1 MIARKIRVG
10 DGIGL
15 AFIYTMTA
23 LVFLPLVGFL
33 VYVIAKGVGRINWE
47 FLFTA
52 SSSMESG
59 GIFAPLYG
67 TLILTLASL
76 VVAVPI
82 SLFAAVYLSEY
93 ARKDRWFQ
101 IIELTIVNLAGVPSV
116 VYGLFG
122 LGLFVIFF
130 GLGKS
135 IIAGALTMACM
146 SLPLLVTVFY
156 QALKAVPLT
165 LREAS
170 LALGASKLATTFR
183 IVVPTALPGIFT
195 GVILATAR
203 IAGETAPVLFTVA
216 AYYMPN
222 LPQSLSDQSML
233 LSYHLYVISTQNT
246 GVKDEQKFAVT
257 LVLVLLVLLV
267 NLIAIWAR
275 SRARKKIGNLG

>member
-1 MIARKIRVG
+1 MMTRKVRLA
-10 DGIGL
+10 DGIGYAFVYVMTAA
-15 AFIYTMTA
+15 AFIPVIA
-23 LVFLPLVGFL
+23 FL
-33 VYVIAKGVGRINWE
+33 VYVLAKGIGRINWE
-47 FLFTA
+47 FLASA

-59 GIFAPLYG
+59 GIFAPLFG
-67 TLILTLASL
+67 TLVLTLLSL
-76 VVAVPI
+76 LVAVPI
-82 SLFAAVYLSEY
+82 SLLAAVYLSEY
-93 ARKDRWFQ
+93 ARKDRWFR

-135 IIAGALTMACM
+135 LIAGALTMACM

-170 LALGASKLATTFR
+170 LALGASKLSTTFR

-257 LVLVLLVLLV
+257 LILVLLVLVV
-267 NLIAIWAR
+267 NLVAIGLR

>member
-1 MIARKIRVG
+1 MTRRHIRVG
-10 DGIGL
+10 DTLSVAVIYLFTAL
-15 AFIYTMTA
+15 AFI
-23 LVFLPLVGFL
+23 PLVAFIF
-33 VYVIAKGVGRINWE
+33 YVLAKGIGRLNWE

-52 SSSMESG
+52 SASMETG

-67 TLILTLASL
+67 TILLTLVSL
-76 VVAVPI
+76 LCAVPI
-82 SLFAAVYLSEY
+82 SLLAAVYLSEY
-93 ARKDRWFQ
+93 ARKDRWFR

-116 VYGLFG
+116 VFGLFG

-146 SLPLLVTVFY
+146 SLPLLITVFY
-156 QALKAVPLT
+156 QSLKAVPLS

-170 LALGASKLATTFR
+170 LALGASKLTTTFK
-183 IVVPTALPGIFT
+183 IVMPTALPGVFT

-216 AYYMPN
+216 AYYMPS

-257 LVLVLLVLLV
+257 LVLVALVLLV
-267 NLIAIWAR
+267 NLIAIGLR

>member
-1 MIARKIRVG
+1 MMSRKVRLS
-10 DGIGL
+10 DGIGYAFVYAMTAA
-15 AFIYTMTA
+15 AFIPVIA
-23 LVFLPLVGFL
+23 FL
-33 VYVIAKGVGRINWE
+33 VYVLAKGIGRVNWE
-47 FLFTA
+47 FLSSA

-59 GIFAPLYG
+59 GIFAPLFG
-67 TLILTLASL
+67 TLVLTLLSL
-76 VVAVPI
+76 LVAVPI
-82 SLFAAVYLSEY
+82 SLLAAVYLSEY
-93 ARKDRWFQ
+93 ARKDRWFR

-135 IIAGALTMACM
+135 LIAGALTMACM

-170 LALGASKLATTFR
+170 LALGASKLSTTFR

-257 LVLVLLVLLV
+257 LILVLLVLVV
-267 NLIAIWAR
+267 NLVAIGLR

>member
-1 MIARKIRVG
+1 VISRRRRPSDVLG
-10 DGIGL
+10 Y
-15 AFIYTMTA
+15 AFVYVTTA
-23 LVFLPLVGFL
+23 LAFLPLVAFL
-33 VYVIAKGVGRINWE
+33 IYVTAKGIGRINIE

-52 SSSMESG
+52 SSSMETG
-59 GIFAPLYG
+59 GIFAPLFG
-67 TLILTLASL
+67 TVILTVVTLLCSVPVSL
-76 VVAVPI
+76 M
-82 SLFAAVYLSEY
+82 AAVYLSEY
-93 ARKDRWFQ
+93 SRKDRWFR

-146 SLPLLVTVFY
+146 SLPLLVTIFY
-156 QALKAVPLT
+156 QALKAVPMT

-170 LALGASKLATTFR
+170 LSLGASKLSTTFK
-183 IVVPTALPGIFT
+183 IVIPTALPGIFT
-195 GVILATAR
+195 GIILATAR

-233 LSYHLYVISTQNT
+233 LSYHLYVVSTQNT
-246 GVKDEQKFAVT
+246 GVADEQKFAIT
-257 LVLVLLVLLV
+257 MILVLLVLLV
-267 NLIAIWAR
+267 NMVAIWAR

>member
-1 MIARKIRVG
+1 MTGRRLRFSDALGFV
-10 DGIGL
+10 
-15 AFIYTMTA
+15 AIYTLTA
-23 LVFLPLVGFL
+23 AAFLPLLAFVI
-33 VYVIAKGVGRINWE
+33 YVIAKGIGRINAE

-52 SSSMESG
+52 STSMETG
-59 GIFAPLYG
+59 GILAPLYG
-67 TLILTLASL
+67 TLLLTIVSLAI
-76 VVAVPI
+76 AVPI
-82 SLFAAVYLSEY
+82 SLFAAVYLYEY
-93 ARKDRWFQ
+93 ARKDRFFQ
-101 IIELTIVNLAGVPSV
+101 LIELTIVNLAGVPSV

-146 SLPLLVTVFY
+146 SMPLLITVFY
-156 QALKAVPLT
+156 QALKAVPAN

-170 LALGASKLATTFR
+170 LALGASRLATTFR
-183 IVVPTALPGIFT
+183 IIVPTALPGIFT

-222 LPQSLSDQSML
+222 LPQTLSDQSML

-246 GVKDEQKFAVT
+246 GVSDQQKFAVT
-257 LVLVLLVLLV
+257 LVLVALVLVV
-267 NLIAIWAR
+267 NLLAIWAR
-275 SRARKKIGNLG
+275 ARARKKIGDLG

>member
-1 MIARKIRVG
+1 MIGRRLRFSDALGFV
-10 DGIGL
+10 
-15 AFIYTMTA
+15 AIYTLTA
-23 LVFLPLVGFL
+23 AAFLPLLAFVI
-33 VYVIAKGVGRINWE
+33 YVIAKGIGRINAE

-52 SSSMESG
+52 STSMETG
-59 GIFAPLYG
+59 GILAPLYG
-67 TLILTLASL
+67 TVLLTIVSLAI
-76 VVAVPI
+76 AVPI
-82 SLFAAVYLSEY
+82 SLFAAVYLYEY
-93 ARKDRWFQ
+93 ARKDRFFQ
-101 IIELTIVNLAGVPSV
+101 LIELTIVNLAGVPSV

-146 SLPLLVTVFY
+146 SMPLLITVFY
-156 QALKAVPLT
+156 QALKAVPAN

-170 LALGASKLATTFR
+170 LALGASRLATTFR
-183 IVVPTALPGIFT
+183 IIVPTALPGIFT

-222 LPQSLSDQSML
+222 LPQTLSDQSML

-246 GVKDEQKFAVT
+246 GVSDQQKFAVT
-257 LVLVLLVLLV
+257 LVLVALVLVV
-267 NLIAIWAR
+267 NLLAIWAR
-275 SRARKKIGNLG
+275 ARARKKIGDLG

>member
-1 MIARKIRVG
+1 MMRRTRKFSDIAGYAVIYAFTAM
-10 DGIGL
+10 
-15 AFIYTMTA
+15 AFI
-23 LVFLPLVGFL
+23 PLVAFIL
-33 VYVIAKGVGRINWE
+33 YVIAKGIGRINFE

-52 SSSMESG
+52 SASMESG
-59 GIFAPLYG
+59 GIFAPLFG
-67 TLILTLASL
+67 TIVLTLASL
-76 VVAVPI
+76 LFAVPI
-82 SLFAAVYLSEY
+82 SLMAAVYLSEY
-93 ARKDRWFQ
+93 ARKDRWFNL
-101 IIELTIVNLAGVPSV
+101 IELTIVNLAGVPSV

-122 LGLFVIFF
+122 LGLFVIFL

-146 SLPLLVTVFY
+146 SMPLLITVFY

-170 LALGASKLATTFR
+170 LAVGASKLSTTFR
-183 IVVPTALPGIFT
+183 IVIPTALPGIFT

-246 GVKDEQKFAVT
+246 GVQEEQKYAVT
-257 LVLVLLVLLV
+257 LVLVVLVLVV

-275 SRARKKIGNLG
+275 ARARKKIG

>member
-1 MIARKIRVG
+1 MNPRSIRISDLLSYVFVY
-10 DGIGL
+10 L
-15 AFIYTMTA
+15 MTATAFI
-23 LVFLPLVGFL
+23 PLVAFI
-33 VYVIAKGVGRINWE
+33 VYIIAKGIGRINPE
-47 FLFTA
+47 FLFTV
-52 SSSMESG
+52 SSSMETG
-59 GIFAPLYG
+59 GILAPLYG
-67 TLILTLASL
+67 TVLLTLVSL
-76 VVAVPI
+76 MVAVPI
-82 SLFAAVYLSEY
+82 SLFAAIYLAEY
-93 ARKDRWFQ
+93 AKKDRWFQ
-101 IIELTIVNLAGVPSV
+101 FIELTIVNLAGVPSV

-146 SLPLLVTVFY
+146 SMPLLITVFY
-156 QALKAVPLT
+156 QSLKAVPVT

-170 LALGASKLATTFR
+170 LSLGASRLSTTFR

-222 LPQSLSDQSML
+222 LPESLSDQSML

-246 GVKDEQKFAVT
+246 GVSEEQKFAVT
-257 LVLVLLVLLV
+257 LVLVSLVLVV
-267 NLIAIWAR
+267 NLLAIWAR
-275 SRARKKIGNLG
+275 ARARKKIGNLG

>member
-1 MIARKIRVG
+1 VISRRRRPSDVLG
-10 DGIGL
+10 Y
-15 AFIYTMTA
+15 AFVYVTTA
-23 LVFLPLVGFL
+23 LAFLPLVAFL
-33 VYVIAKGVGRINWE
+33 IYVTAKGIGRINFE

-52 SSSMESG
+52 SSSMETG
-59 GIFAPLYG
+59 GIFAPLFG
-67 TLILTLASL
+67 TVILTVVTLLCSVPVSL
-76 VVAVPI
+76 M
-82 SLFAAVYLSEY
+82 AAVYLSEY
-93 ARKDRWFQ
+93 SRKDRWFR

-146 SLPLLVTVFY
+146 SLPLLVTIFY
-156 QALKAVPLT
+156 QALKAVPMT

-170 LALGASKLATTFR
+170 LSLGASKLSTTFK
-183 IVVPTALPGIFT
+183 IVIPTALPGIFT
-195 GVILATAR
+195 GIILATAR

-233 LSYHLYVISTQNT
+233 LSYHLYVVSTQNT
-246 GVKDEQKFAVT
+246 GVADEQKFAIT
-257 LVLVLLVLLV
+257 MILVLLVLLV
-267 NLIAIWAR
+267 NMVAIWAR

>member
-1 MIARKIRVG
+1 MIAGKRRIG
-10 DGIGL
+10 DMIGYTVVYTLTAL
-15 AFIYTMTA
+15 AFIPVIA
-23 LVFLPLVGFL
+23 FVI
-33 VYVIAKGVGRINWE
+33 YVIVKGIGRINFE
-47 FLFTA
+47 FLFSA

-67 TLILTLASL
+67 TILLTLVSL
-76 VVAVPI
+76 AFAVPI
-82 SLFAAVYLSEY
+82 SLMAAVYLSEY
-93 ARKDRWFQ
+93 ARRDRWFR

-135 IIAGALTMACM
+135 IVAGALTMACM

-156 QALKAVPLT
+156 QALKAVPVT

-170 LALGASKLATTFR
+170 LALGASKLSTTFR

-195 GVILATAR
+195 GIILATGR

-216 AYYMPN
+216 AYYMPT

-246 GVKDEQKFAVT
+246 GVKDEQKYAVT
-257 LVLVLLVLLV
+257 LVLVALVLVV
-267 NLIAIWAR
+267 NLVAIWAR
-275 SRARKKIGNLG
+275 ARARKKIGNLG

>member
-1 MIARKIRVG
+1 MMARKYRIF
-10 DGIGL
+10 DSIAY
-15 AFIYTMTA
+15 AFVYGMTA
-23 LVFLPLVGFL
+23 LALLPVVGFL
-33 VYVIAKGVGRINWE
+33 VYVTVKGIGRINWD

-59 GIFAPLYG
+59 GIFAPLFG
-67 TLILTLASL
+67 TLLLTVASL
-76 VVAVPI
+76 VFAVPI
-82 SLFAAVYLSEY
+82 SLLAAVYLSEY
-93 ARKDRWFQ
+93 GRKDRWFR

-135 IIAGALTMACM
+135 ILAGALTMACM

-156 QALKAVPLT
+156 QALKAVPIT

-170 LALGASKLATTFR
+170 LSLGASKLATTFK

-216 AYYMPN
+216 AYYMPS

-233 LSYHLYVISTQNT
+233 LSYHLYAISTQNT

-257 LVLVLLVLLV
+257 LVLVLLVLVV
-267 NLIAIWAR
+267 NVLAIGLR
-275 SRARKKIGNLG
+275 SRARKKIGHLG

>member
-1 MIARKIRVG
+1 MTTRNLRFSDILGYSV
-10 DGIGL
+10 
-15 AFIYTMTA
+15 IYTLTA
-23 LVFLPLVGFL
+23 AAFLPLVAFI
-33 VYVIAKGVGRINWE
+33 VYIIAKGISRINFE

-67 TLILTLASL
+67 TVLLTLVSL
-76 VVAVPI
+76 AAAVPI
-82 SLFAAVYLSEY
+82 SLLAAVYLSEY

-101 IIELTIVNLAGVPSV
+101 FIELTIVNLAGVPSV

-146 SLPLLVTVFY
+146 SMPLLITVFY
-156 QALKAVPLT
+156 QALKAVPGT

-170 LALGASKLATTFR
+170 LSLGASKLSTTFR

-246 GVKDEQKFAVT
+246 GVSDEQKYAVT
-257 LVLVLLVLLV
+257 LVLVALVLVV
-267 NLIAIWAR
+267 NLLAIWAR
-275 SRARKKIGNLG
+275 ARARKKIGYLG

>member
-1 MIARKIRVG
+1 MMTRKIRLS
-10 DGIGL
+10 DGIGYAFVYAMTAA
-15 AFIYTMTA
+15 AFI
-23 LVFLPLVGFL
+23 PLIAFL
-33 VYVIAKGVGRINWE
+33 VYVLAKGIGRVNWE
-47 FLFTA
+47 FLSSA

-59 GIFAPLYG
+59 GIFAPLFG
-67 TLILTLASL
+67 TLVLTLLSL
-76 VVAVPI
+76 LVAVPI
-82 SLFAAVYLSEY
+82 SLLAAVYLSEY
-93 ARKDRWFQ
+93 ARKDRWFR

-135 IIAGALTMACM
+135 LIAGALTMACM

-170 LALGASKLATTFR
+170 LALGASKLSTTFR

-257 LVLVLLVLLV
+257 LILVLLVLVV
-267 NLIAIWAR
+267 NLVAIGLR

>member
-1 MIARKIRVG
+1 MISRKLRAG
-10 DGIGL
+10 DIFGYSVIYTLTAL
-15 AFIYTMTA
+15 AFIP
-23 LVFLPLVGFL
+23 VISFV
-33 VYVIAKGVGRINWE
+33 VYVIAKGIGRINFE
-47 FLFTA
+47 FLFSS

-67 TLILTLASL
+67 TVILTLVSL
-76 VVAVPI
+76 LFAVPI
-82 SLFAAVYLSEY
+82 SLMAAVYLSEY
-93 ARKDRWFQ
+93 ARKDKWFR

-135 IIAGALTMACM
+135 IVAGALTMACM

-156 QALKAVPLT
+156 QALKAVPVT

-170 LALGASKLATTFR
+170 LALGASKLSTTFR

-195 GVILATAR
+195 GVILATGR

-216 AYYMPN
+216 AYYMPT

-246 GVKDEQKFAVT
+246 GVKEEQKYAVT
-257 LVLVLLVLLV
+257 LVLVALVLIV
-267 NLIAIWAR
+267 NLVAIWAR
-275 SRARKKIGNLG
+275 ARARKKIGNLG

>member
-1 MIARKIRVG
+1 MIGRRLRFSDALGFV
-10 DGIGL
+10 
-15 AFIYTMTA
+15 AIYTLTA
-23 LVFLPLVGFL
+23 AAFLPLLAFVI
-33 VYVIAKGVGRINWE
+33 YVIAKGIGRINAE

-52 SSSMESG
+52 STSMETG
-59 GIFAPLYG
+59 GILAPLYG
-67 TLILTLASL
+67 TVLLTIVSLAI
-76 VVAVPI
+76 AVPI
-82 SLFAAVYLSEY
+82 SLFAAVYLYEY
-93 ARKDRWFQ
+93 ARKDRFFQ
-101 IIELTIVNLAGVPSV
+101 LIELTIVNLAGVPSV

-146 SLPLLVTVFY
+146 SMPLLITVFY
-156 QALKAVPLT
+156 QALKAVPAN

-170 LALGASKLATTFR
+170 LALGASRLATTFR
-183 IVVPTALPGIFT
+183 IIVPTALPGIFT

-222 LPQSLSDQSML
+222 LPQTLSDQSML

-246 GVKDEQKFAVT
+246 GVSDQQKFAVT
-257 LVLVLLVLLV
+257 LVLVALVLIV
-267 NLIAIWAR
+267 NLLAIWAR
-275 SRARKKIGNLG
+275 ARARKKIGDLG

>member
-1 MIARKIRVG
+1 MMTRTRKFSDIAGYAMIYSLTA
-10 DGIGL
+10 L
-15 AFIYTMTA
+15 AFI
-23 LVFLPLVGFL
+23 PLVAFI
-33 VYVIAKGVGRINWE
+33 VYLIAKGIGRINFE

-52 SSSMESG
+52 SASMESG
-59 GIFAPLYG
+59 GILAPLFG
-67 TLILTLASL
+67 TIVLTLASL
-76 VVAVPI
+76 LFAVPI
-82 SLFAAVYLSEY
+82 SLLAAVYLSEY
-93 ARKDRWFQ
+93 ARKDRWFN

-122 LGLFVIFF
+122 LGLFVIFL

-146 SLPLLVTVFY
+146 SMPLLIAVFY
-156 QALKAVPLT
+156 QALKAVPGT

-170 LALGASKLATTFR
+170 LAVGASKLSTTFR
-183 IVVPTALPGIFT
+183 IVIPTALPGIFT

-222 LPQSLSDQSML
+222 LPQSFSDQSML

-246 GVKDEQKFAVT
+246 GVAEEQKYAVT
-257 LVLVLLVLLV
+257 LVLVVLVLVV

-275 SRARKKIGNLG
+275 ARARKKIGNLG

>member
-1 MIARKIRVG
+1 MMSRKVRLS
-10 DGIGL
+10 DGLGYAFVYAMTAA
-15 AFIYTMTA
+15 AFIPVIA
-23 LVFLPLVGFL
+23 FL
-33 VYVIAKGVGRINWE
+33 VYVLAKGIGRVNWE
-47 FLFTA
+47 FLSSA

-59 GIFAPLYG
+59 GIFAPLFG
-67 TLILTLASL
+67 TLVLTLLSL
-76 VVAVPI
+76 LVAVPI
-82 SLFAAVYLSEY
+82 SLLAAVYLSEY
-93 ARKDRWFQ
+93 ARKDRWFR

-135 IIAGALTMACM
+135 LIAGALTMACM

-170 LALGASKLATTFR
+170 LALGASKLSTTFR

-257 LVLVLLVLLV
+257 LILVLLVLVV
-267 NLIAIWAR
+267 NLVAIGLR

>member
-1 MIARKIRVG
+1 MRARSIRFS
-10 DGIGL
+10 DL
-15 AFIYTMTA
+15 LSYAFIYLMTA
-23 LVFLPLVGFL
+23 IAFIPLVAFI
-33 VYVIAKGVGRINWE
+33 VYIVAKGIGRINPE
-47 FLFTA
+47 FLFTV
-52 SSSMESG
+52 SSSMETG
-59 GIFAPLYG
+59 GILAPLYG
-67 TLILTLASL
+67 TVLLTLVSL
-76 VVAVPI
+76 AVAVPI
-82 SLFAAVYLSEY
+82 SLFAAIYLAEY
-93 ARKDRWFQ
+93 AKKDRWFQ
-101 IIELTIVNLAGVPSV
+101 FIELTIVNLAGVPSV

-146 SLPLLVTVFY
+146 SMPLLITVFY
-156 QALKAVPLT
+156 QSLKAVPVT

-170 LALGASKLATTFR
+170 LSLGASRLSTTFR

-222 LPQSLSDQSML
+222 LPESLSDQSML

-246 GVKDEQKFAVT
+246 GVSEEQKFAVT
-257 LVLVLLVLLV
+257 LVLVSLVLVV
-267 NLIAIWAR
+267 NLLAIWAR
-275 SRARKKIGNLG
+275 ARARKKIGNLG

>member
-1 MIARKIRVG
+1 MIGRRLRFSDALGFV
-10 DGIGL
+10 
-15 AFIYTMTA
+15 AIYTLTA
-23 LVFLPLVGFL
+23 AAFLPLLAL
-33 VYVIAKGVGRINWE
+33 VIYVIAKGIGRINAE

-52 SSSMESG
+52 STSMETG
-59 GIFAPLYG
+59 GILAPLYG
-67 TLILTLASL
+67 TLLLTIVSLAI
-76 VVAVPI
+76 AVPI
-82 SLFAAVYLSEY
+82 SLFAAVYLYEY
-93 ARKDRWFQ
+93 ARKDRFFQ
-101 IIELTIVNLAGVPSV
+101 LIELTIVNLAGVPSV

-146 SLPLLVTVFY
+146 SMPLLITVFY
-156 QALKAVPLT
+156 QALKAVPAN

-170 LALGASKLATTFR
+170 LALGASRLATTFR
-183 IVVPTALPGIFT
+183 IIVPTALPGIFT

-222 LPQSLSDQSML
+222 LPQTLSDQSML

-246 GVKDEQKFAVT
+246 GVSDQQKFAVT
-257 LVLVLLVLLV
+257 LVLVALVLVV
-267 NLIAIWAR
+267 NLLAIWAR
-275 SRARKKIGNLG
+275 ARARKKIGNLG

>member
-1 MIARKIRVG
+1 VISRRRRPSDVLG
-10 DGIGL
+10 Y
-15 AFIYTMTA
+15 AFVYVTTA
-23 LVFLPLVGFL
+23 LAFLPLVTFL
-33 VYVIAKGVGRINWE
+33 IYVTAKGIGRINFE

-52 SSSMESG
+52 SSSMETG
-59 GIFAPLYG
+59 GIFAPLFG
-67 TLILTLASL
+67 TVILTVVTLLCSVPVSL
-76 VVAVPI
+76 M
-82 SLFAAVYLSEY
+82 AAVYLSEY
-93 ARKDRWFQ
+93 SRKDRWFR

-146 SLPLLVTVFY
+146 SLPLLVTIFY
-156 QALKAVPLT
+156 QALKAVPMT

-170 LALGASKLATTFR
+170 LSLGASKLSTTFK
-183 IVVPTALPGIFT
+183 IVIPTALPGIFT
-195 GVILATAR
+195 GIILATAR

-233 LSYHLYVISTQNT
+233 LSYHLYVVSTQNT
-246 GVKDEQKFAVT
+246 GVADEQKFAIT
-257 LVLVLLVLLV
+257 MILVLLVLLV
-267 NLIAIWAR
+267 NMVAIWAR

>member
-1 MIARKIRVG
+1 MMTRNRRVG
-10 DGIGL
+10 DIAGYAVLYSLTALTFIPL
-15 AFIYTMTA
+15 VAFILY
-23 LVFLPLVGFL
+23 LI
-33 VYVIAKGVGRINWE
+33 YKGIGRINLE

-52 SSSMESG
+52 SASMESG
-59 GIFAPLYG
+59 GIFAPLFG
-67 TLILTLASL
+67 TIVLTLASL
-76 VVAVPI
+76 LFAVPI
-82 SLFAAVYLSEY
+82 SLLAAVYLSEY
-93 ARKDRWFQ
+93 ARKDRWFS

-122 LGLFVIFF
+122 LGLFVIFL

-146 SLPLLVTVFY
+146 SMPLLITVFY
-156 QALKAVPLT
+156 QSLKAVPGT

-170 LALGASKLATTFR
+170 LAVGASKLSTTFR
-183 IVVPTALPGIFT
+183 IVIPTALPGIFT

-222 LPQSLSDQSML
+222 LPQSFSDQSML

-246 GVKDEQKFAVT
+246 GVKDEQKYAVT
-257 LVLVLLVLLV
+257 LVLVVLVLVV

-275 SRARKKIGNLG
+275 ARARKKIGNLG

>member
-1 MIARKIRVG
+1 MMTRSRKFSDVAGYAI
-10 DGIGL
+10 IYAL
-15 AFIYTMTA
+15 TAMAFI
-23 LVFLPLVGFL
+23 PLVAFIIYLIG
-33 VYVIAKGVGRINWE
+33 KGISRINFE

-52 SSSMESG
+52 SASMESG
-59 GIFAPLYG
+59 GIFAPLFG
-67 TLILTLASL
+67 TIVLTLASL
-76 VVAVPI
+76 LFAVPI
-82 SLFAAVYLSEY
+82 SLMAAVYLSEY
-93 ARKDRWFQ
+93 ARKDRWFNL
-101 IIELTIVNLAGVPSV
+101 IELTIVNLAGVPSV

-122 LGLFVIFF
+122 LGLFVIFL

-146 SLPLLVTVFY
+146 SMPLLITVFY
-156 QALKAVPLT
+156 QALKAVPVT

-170 LALGASKLATTFR
+170 LAVGASKLSTTFR
-183 IVVPTALPGIFT
+183 IVIPTALPGIFT
-195 GVILATAR
+195 GVIRATAR

-246 GVKDEQKFAVT
+246 GVQEEQKYAVT
-257 LVLVLLVLLV
+257 LVLVVLVLVV

-275 SRARKKIGNLG
+275 ARARKKIGNLG

>member
-1 MIARKIRVG
+1 MMTRSRKFSDVAGYAVIYS
-10 DGIGL
+10 L
-15 AFIYTMTA
+15 TAMAFI
-23 LVFLPLVGFL
+23 PLVAFIIYLIG
-33 VYVIAKGVGRINWE
+33 KGISRINFE

-52 SSSMESG
+52 SASMESG
-59 GIFAPLYG
+59 GIFAPLFG
-67 TLILTLASL
+67 TIVLTLASL
-76 VVAVPI
+76 LFAVPI
-82 SLFAAVYLSEY
+82 SLMAAVYLSEY
-93 ARKDRWFQ
+93 ARKDRWFNL
-101 IIELTIVNLAGVPSV
+101 IELTIVNLAGVPSV

-122 LGLFVIFF
+122 LGLFVIFL

-146 SLPLLVTVFY
+146 SMPLLITVFY
-156 QALKAVPLT
+156 QALKAVPVT

-170 LALGASKLATTFR
+170 LAVGASKLSTTFR
-183 IVVPTALPGIFT
+183 IVIPTALPGIFT

-246 GVKDEQKFAVT
+246 GVQEEQKYAVT
-257 LVLVLLVLLV
+257 LVLVVLVLVV

-275 SRARKKIGNLG
+275 ARARKKIGNLG

>member
-1 MIARKIRVG
+1 MTTRSRRFSDILGYSV
-10 DGIGL
+10 
-15 AFIYTMTA
+15 IYLLTA
-23 LVFLPLVGFL
+23 AAFLPLAAFII
-33 VYVIAKGVGRINWE
+33 YIIAKGISRINLD

-52 SSSMESG
+52 SASMETG

-67 TLILTLASL
+67 TVLLTLASL
-76 VVAVPI
+76 AIAVPV
-82 SLFAAVYLSEY
+82 SLLAAVYLSEY

-101 IIELTIVNLAGVPSV
+101 LIELTIVNLAGVPSV

-146 SLPLLVTVFY
+146 SMPLLITVFY
-156 QALKAVPLT
+156 QALKAVPVT

-170 LALGASKLATTFR
+170 LSLGASKLATTFR
-183 IVVPTALPGIFT
+183 IVVPTALPRIFT

-246 GVKDEQKFAVT
+246 GVSDEQKFAVT
-257 LVLVLLVLLV
+257 LVLVALVLAV
-267 NLIAIWAR
+267 NLLAIWAR
-275 SRARKKIGNLG
+275 ARARKKIGNLG

>member
-1 MIARKIRVG
+1 MMTRSRKFSDVAGYAVIYAFTAM
-10 DGIGL
+10 
-15 AFIYTMTA
+15 AFI
-23 LVFLPLVGFL
+23 PLVAFIL
-33 VYVIAKGVGRINWE
+33 YVIAKGIGRINFE

-52 SSSMESG
+52 SASMESG
-59 GIFAPLYG
+59 GIFAPLFG
-67 TLILTLASL
+67 TIVLTLASL
-76 VVAVPI
+76 LFAVPI
-82 SLFAAVYLSEY
+82 SLMAAVYLSEY
-93 ARKDRWFQ
+93 ARKDRWFNL
-101 IIELTIVNLAGVPSV
+101 IELTIVNLAGVPSV

-122 LGLFVIFF
+122 LGLFVIFL

-146 SLPLLVTVFY
+146 SMPLLITVFY

-170 LALGASKLATTFR
+170 LAVGASKLSTTFR
-183 IVVPTALPGIFT
+183 IVIPTALPGIFT

-246 GVKDEQKFAVT
+246 GVQEEQKYAVT
-257 LVLVLLVLLV
+257 LVLVVLVLVV

-275 SRARKKIGNLG
+275 ARARKKIGNLG